1 MHNFQIKNLVL
12 LCVVGL
18 SGCSLAPDY
27 QQPKMP
33 VPSIYAEGGGVQ
45 AGPMPDWRN
54 FISDNQLRE
63 LVGRALEH
71 NRDLRIALL
80 NIESAR
86 AQYGISRADR
96 LPAVNATGA
105 FSREDTPALQRPP
118 GAPAGPQS
126 MYRAELGLS
135 AFEIDLFSRTRN
147 LSESA
152 LQEYLAT
159 EEAAR
164 NVRITLISRVS
175 EAYLDYASAG
185 SRLALTQKV
194 LTSRERAFSLA
205 KLRFGA
211 GTASELDVLEAQGLL
226 EEARTES
233 VRSARTLSQARN
245 ALRLLVGEDN
255 LSTSLGSAP
264 AGGQLFGDV
273 RAGLPSDLLTQR
285 PDIMAAEHGIRAR
298 NADIGAA
305 RAAFFPRIT
314 LTGALGTAGPELSGL
329 FSGDTRTWQFMPQI
343 TLPIFA
349 GGRNRANL
357 DLANVRKDT
366 AVAEYEK
373 TIQTAFTEVS
383 DALNAR
389 TSFDKELMAR
399 QKQVTSSDRTLA
411 LAELRY
417 RTGLDSHLRYLDAQR
432 QNFTGHLNMLDSW
445 RNSQASRIQLYKALG
460 GSQSLE
466 GMAAR

>member
-1 MHNFQIKNLVL
+1 MHNFHIKDLIL
-12 LCVVGL
+12 LCVVAL

-33 VPSIYAEGGGVQ
+33 APTTYAEGGSLK
-45 AGPMPDWRN
+45 AGAMPHWRD
-54 FISDNQLRE
+54 FISEPQLRD
-63 LVGRALEH
+63 LVGQALEH

-96 LPAVNATGA
+96 LPGVDANGSFARQQMSA
-105 FSREDTPALQRPP
+105 SQLPP
-118 GAPAGPQS
+118 GATSGPQS
-126 MYRAELGLS
+126 VYRAELGLS

-147 LSESA
+147 LSEAA

-159 EEAAR
+159 EEAMR
-164 NVRITLISRVS
+164 NVRITLISRVT
-175 EAYLDYASAG
+175 EAYLDYVSADSKG
-185 SRLALTQKV
+185 KLTQEV
-194 LTSRERAFSLA
+194 LTSRESAFSLA

-233 VRSARTLSQARN
+233 VRSARMLSQARN
-245 ALRLLVGEDN
+245 ALRLLVGKDN
-255 LSTSLGSAP
+255 LSASLAPVP
-264 AGGQLFGDV
+264 AGGNLFGDV
-273 RAGLPSDLLTQR
+273 RAGLPSDLLAQR
-285 PDIMAAEHGIRAR
+285 PDIMAAEHRIRAR

-314 LTGALGTAGPELSGL
+314 LTGAMGTAGPELSAL
-329 FSGDTRTWQFMPQI
+329 FTGDTRTWQFMPQI

-389 TSFDKELMAR
+389 TYFDKELMAR
-399 QKQVTSSDRTLA
+399 QKQVASSDRTLA
-411 LAELRY
+411 LAGLRY
-417 RTGLDSHLRYLDAQR
+417 RAGLDSHLRYLDAQR
-432 QNFTGHLNMLDSW
+432 QNFNVHLNMLDTW

-460 GSQSLE
+460 GGQPANDR
-466 GMAAR
+466 AAK

>member
-1 MHNFQIKNLVL
+1 MHNFQIKKLVL
-12 LCVVGL
+12 LCVVAL

-33 VPSIYAEGGGVQ
+33 APTTYAEGGSLKSG
-45 AGPMPDWRN
+45 AMPDWHV
-54 FISDNQLRE
+54 FISEPQLRD
-63 LVGRALEH
+63 LVGKALEH

-96 LPAVNATGA
+96 LPAVDANGSFA
-105 FSREDTPALQRPP
+105 RQQMPASQRPQGTP
-118 GAPAGPQS
+118 GGPQS
-126 MYRAELGLS
+126 VYRAELGLS

-147 LSESA
+147 LSEAS

-175 EAYLDYASAG
+175 EAYLDYASAD
-185 SRLALTQKV
+185 SRVKLTQEV
-194 LTSRERAFSLA
+194 LTSRESAFSLA

-245 ALRLLVGEDN
+245 ALHLLVGEEN
-255 LSTSLGSAP
+255 LSTSLAPAP
-264 AGGQLFGDV
+264 AGGKLFGDV
-273 RAGLPSDLLTQR
+273 SSGLPSDLLTQR
-285 PDIMAAEHGIRAR
+285 PDIMAAEHRIRAR

-314 LTGALGTAGPELSGL
+314 LTGAMGTAGPELSGL
-329 FSGDTRTWQFMPQI
+329 FTGDTRTWQFMPQI
-343 TLPIFA
+343 TLPVFS

-357 DLANVRKDT
+357 NLANVRKDT
-366 AVAEYEK
+366 AIAEYEK

-389 TSFDKELMAR
+389 TYFDKELMAR
-399 QKQVTSSDRTLA
+399 QKQVSSSDRTLA

-417 RTGLDSHLRYLDAQR
+417 RAGLDSHLRYLDAQR
-432 QNFTGHLNMLDSW
+432 QNFTEHLNMLDTW
-445 RNSQASRIQLYKALG
+445 KNSQVSRIQLYKALG
-460 GSQSLE
+460 GGQSANDRTA
-466 GMAAR
+466 G